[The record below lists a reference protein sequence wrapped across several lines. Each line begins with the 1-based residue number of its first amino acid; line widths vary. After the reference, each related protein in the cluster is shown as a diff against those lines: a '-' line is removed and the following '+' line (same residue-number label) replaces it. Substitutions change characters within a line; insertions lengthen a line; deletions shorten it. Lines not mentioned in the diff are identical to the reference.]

1 MRTLEQIQRFTAT
14 VTEDVAKSRLLKMS
28 TGSSGIELSI
38 AKEGDSP
45 DFYSTRALKKGD
57 EVTVTIRG
65 AIAWPVEAGEEITA
79 GSKVAVGE
87 GGKIVAAE
95 SGGIGYISSTVAAG
109 GIANMI
115 RTGSGPQ
122 GPQGPKG
129 DKGAKG
135 DPGEQ
140 GPKGDKGD
148 PGKDGAPTQ
157 AEWDALVERVDAL
170 EGGGGGS

>member
-1 MRTLEQIQRFTAT
+1 MEQIQHFPA
-14 VTEDVAKSRLLKMS
+14 VVAEDVSKNRLLKMAAD
-28 TGSSGIELSI
+28 SSGTIELST
-38 AKEGDSP
+38 AGEGDTP

-57 EVTVTIRG
+57 KVTVTIRG

-95 SGGIGYISSTVAAG
+95 SGGIGYIPSTVAAG

-115 RTGSGPQ
+115 RTRSGPQ
-122 GPQGPKG
+122 GP
-129 DKGAKG
+129 
-135 DPGEQ
+135 Q